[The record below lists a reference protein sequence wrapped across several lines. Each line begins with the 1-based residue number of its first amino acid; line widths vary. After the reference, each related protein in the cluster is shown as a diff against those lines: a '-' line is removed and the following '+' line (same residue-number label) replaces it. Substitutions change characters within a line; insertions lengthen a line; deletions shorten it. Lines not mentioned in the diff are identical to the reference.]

1 MLPFLYLF
9 GSDNAIIGQKEKIHA
24 TAGSRRRHYGRKVC
38 SQGETEQKGQE
49 GAGSAETGHLGV
61 QPGDEESREQKIVFP
76 QTKNPG
82 SGDILSR
89 LNLCAHPGCHLG
101 CHVADAET
109 FPFTCQNDRFFF
121 GSGTLPLP
129 RPPAIFGYFF
139 SVIRSDTAS
148 PGKRKRF
155 FPWVTVMISRRAYEY
170 SGFPEKTRFLSPQ

>member
-9 GSDNAIIGQKEKIHA
+9 GNDNAIIGQKEKIHA

-49 GAGSAETGHLGV
+49 GAGSAETGYLGV

-109 FPFTCQNDRFFF
+109 FPVTCQNDRFFRVRNTSAPASSSDF
-121 GSGTLPLP
+121 RVFFFSGISVEEVIKPASIRTV
-129 RPPAIFGYFF
+129 PPAETNTKVSAFPAF
-139 SVIRSDTAS
+139 S
-148 PGKRKRF
+148 
-155 FPWVTVMISRRAYEY
+155 
-170 SGFPEKTRFLSPQ
+170 Q

>member
-1 MLPFLYLF
+1 MSGQAEPFQRIR
-9 GSDNAIIGQKEKIHA
+9 NATRKTWQQAHN
-24 TAGSRRRHYGRKVC
+24 AGRRRKYGRKVC

-101 CHVADAET
+101 CHVADAEM
-109 FPFTCQNDRFFF
+109 FPVTCQNDRFFSGQEHF
-121 GSGTLPLP
+121 RSRVLQRFSGT
-129 RPPAIFGYFF
+129 FF
-139 SVIRSDTAS
+139 LRHQRGRSNS
-148 PGKRKRF
+148 QGLN
-155 FPWVTVMISRRAYEY
+155 TVYSARA
-170 SGFPEKTRFLSPQ
+170 KT

>member
-9 GSDNAIIGQKEKIHA
+9 GNDNAIIGQKEKIHA

-101 CHVADAET
+101 CHVADAEM
-109 FPFTCQNDRFFF
+109 FPVTCQNDRFFSGQEHF
-121 GSGTLPLP
+121 RSRVLQRFSGT
-129 RPPAIFGYFF
+129 FF
-139 SVIRSDTAS
+139 LRHQRGRSNS
-148 PGKRKRF
+148 QGLN
-155 FPWVTVMISRRAYEY
+155 TVYSARA
-170 SGFPEKTRFLSPQ
+170 KT